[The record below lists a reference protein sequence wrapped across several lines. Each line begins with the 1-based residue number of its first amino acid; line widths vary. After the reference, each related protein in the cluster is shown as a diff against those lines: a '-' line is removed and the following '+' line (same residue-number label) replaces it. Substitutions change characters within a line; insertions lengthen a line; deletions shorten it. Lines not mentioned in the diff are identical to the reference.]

1 MDPKSIPAFPRAGF
15 SGPKGFGI
23 PEDGMTMRDY
33 FAAKAMQGMCAHP
46 DTWGLDRV
54 GIAAKSYQIAD
65 EMLAAR

>member
-1 MDPKSIPAFPRAGF
+1 MDPKSIQAFPSLRESKF
-15 SGPKGFGI
+15 YPTH
-23 PEDGMTMRDY
+23 EGMTLRDY